1 MGNCQAVDTAT
12 LVIQHP
18 SGKVERWYWPILARE
33 IMKTNP
39 GHYVALIITL
49 CVPQQQ
55 QQQQQQQEPKKK
67 QESQTMVVENR
78 RVRITRVKILRPN
91 DTLALGQAY
100 RLISSEEVM
109 KGVWAKKYAK
119 MKKKDLELMM
129 STDKPI
135 QLCQKQSSLG
145 CDNRKEQK
153 ITTEPPE
160 MMINQGPKLERHRQ
174 RFTHSTS
181 GRLRTWRPSLQSISE
196 QAGS

>member
-18 SGKVERWYWPILARE
+18 GGKVERWYWPILARE

-55 QQQQQQQEPKKK
+55 QQQQQESKKK

-100 RLISSEEVM
+100 RLISSEDVM

-145 CDNRKEQK
+145 CHNRKEQK
-153 ITTEPPE
+153 ITAQPPE
-160 MMINQGPKLERHRQ
+160 MMLNQGPKLERHRQ

>member
-49 CVPQQQ
+49 STTRT
-55 QQQQQQQEPKKK
+55 KKK

-100 RLISSEEVM
+100 RLISSEGYERCM
-109 KGVWAKKYAK
+109 GKKYAK

>member
-1 MGNCQAVDTAT
+1 MGNCQAVDTAS
-12 LVIQHP
+12 LVIQHH
-18 SGKVERWYWPILARE
+18 SGKVERWYRPILARE

-39 GHYVALIITL
+39 GHYIALIITL

-55 QQQQQQQEPKKK
+55 QQQQELKKK
-67 QESQTMVVENR
+67 QESQTMVVENS

-119 MKKKDLELMM
+119 MKKKELELMM

-135 QLCQKQSSLG
+135 QACQKQSSLG
-145 CDNRKEQK
+145 CDNLKDEQK
-153 ITTEPPE
+153 ITTELPE
-160 MMINQGPKLERHRQ
+160 MMINQGPKLERQRQ
-174 RFTHSTS
+174 RFTNSTS
-181 GRLRTWRPSLQSISE
+181 GRLRTWRPSLKSISE
-196 QAGS
+196 HPGS

>member
-39 GHYVALIITL
+39 GHYVALIISL

-55 QQQQQQQEPKKK
+55 QQQQESKKK
-67 QESQTMVVENR
+67 QESQTMVVENL

-100 RLISSEEVM
+100 RLISSEEAM

-119 MKKKDLELMM
+119 MKKKELELMM

-135 QLCQKQSSLG
+135 QVCQKQSSLG
-145 CDNRKEQK
+145 CDTRKDELK

-160 MMINQGPKLERHRQ
+160 IMINQGPKLERQRQ
-174 RFTHSTS
+174 RFTNSTS

>member
-1 MGNCQAVDTAT
+1 MGNCQAVDTAQ

-39 GHYVALIITL
+39 GHYVALIITI
-49 CVPQQQ
+49 CVP
-55 QQQQQQQEPKKK
+55 QQQQQEPKKK
-67 QESQTMVVENR
+67 QESGTMVVENR

-135 QLCQKQSSLG
+135 QVCQKPSSLG
-145 CDNRKEQK
+145 CNNRKDERK
-153 ITTEPPE
+153 ITAEPPE
-160 MMINQGPKLERHRQ
+160 MMFNQGPKLERHRQ
-174 RFTHSTS
+174 RFTNSTS
-181 GRLRTWRPSLQSISE
+181 GRLRPTWRPSLQSISE